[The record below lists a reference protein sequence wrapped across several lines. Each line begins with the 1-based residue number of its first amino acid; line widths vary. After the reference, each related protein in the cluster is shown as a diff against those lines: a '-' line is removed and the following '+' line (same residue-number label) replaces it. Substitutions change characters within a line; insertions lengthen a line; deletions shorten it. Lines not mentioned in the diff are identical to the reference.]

1 MESAKPSQVADVVF
15 VNNSKVLLVQQR
27 KASAH
32 GLWSFPGGRLEQGET
47 PMQAAAR
54 EVREEIG
61 VELVNA
67 RLLKVLSI
75 TTPRGPLG
83 IRVYTGEYSGTIQ
96 LNSSELMAYKWFSID
111 ELEDMKLSLRGSDYI
126 IEQAKGVLSQV
137 KL

>member
-1 MESAKPSQVADVVF
+1 MTLQVADVIF
-15 VNNSKVLLVQQR
+15 VKDGKVLLVQQR

-47 PMQAAAR
+47 SMQAAAR

-61 VELVNA
+61 VDLVNPHFLKMCSINTQNG
-67 RLLKVLSI
+67 LLDI
-75 TTPRGPLG
+75 H
-83 IRVYTGEYSGTIQ
+83 VYTGKFSGIIK
-96 LNSSELMAYKWFSID
+96 LKDDELMAYEWFSLH

-137 KL
+137 NHR